1 MIIYSGTKKEFMHSV
16 DEDSIAA
23 EIQYTMMVKMGR
35 RPSDNEFRA
44 WNNSLEYMYKVLN
57 DEGIPNDSGV
67 AIEYN
72 IPQTSKRVDFI
83 ISGYNEK
90 EEGNAVIIE
99 LKQWDKIEAVN
110 SADALVKTYLGG
122 ANRFHV
128 HPSYQVWSYSKMI
141 EDYNQSVQDSKI
153 KLSPC
158 AYLHNYIR
166 KENDPLDASQYKI
179 YLDDAPAF
187 TKGEVSKLRE
197 FIKKCIRKGDNREI
211 LYQIDHGKIRPS
223 KSLQNAITGML
234 KGNKEFTLLD
244 EQKVIYEQILK
255 WAEQSLKNEEK
266 RTIIVEGGPGTGKTV
281 LAINLLAKLTK
292 MGQFSQYT
300 SKNSAPRNV
309 YLAKLKGAFKKSSV
323 DNMFKGSGVY
333 TEAPS
338 NSVHTILADESHR
351 LNEKSGMF
359 HNKGENQ
366 VKEIINAS
374 YCSVLFIDE
383 SQRVTIEDIGSV
395 EEIEKWAHQLGSA
408 VERAQL
414 QSQFRCNGSD
424 GYLAWLDDVL
434 EIRKTANYNLDGIDF
449 DFKVF
454 DKPEEVRDLIFE
466 KNKVNNRSRILAGYC
481 WNWNKKEE
489 NNTNYHDIKIGSFG
503 ISWNLKNST
512 TYAIDPGSVEQAG
525 CIHTSQGLEFDYV
538 GVIIGKDLRYA
549 NGQVITDFTQRAR
562 TDNSLK
568 GIKSLN
574 KKDPFRAHKIAD
586 EIIKNTYRTLM
597 TRGMKGCYVYC
608 CDEALANYLKE
619 RAKIIND
626 I

>member
-255 WAEQSLKNEEK
+255 WAEQSLKNEKK

-292 MGQFSQYT
+292 MGQFAQYT

-374 YCSVLFIDE
+374 YCSVFFIDE

-408 VERAQL
+408 VERTQL

-434 EIRKTANYNLDGIDF
+434 GIRETANYNLNGIDF

>member
-292 MGQFSQYT
+292 MGQFAQYT

-374 YCSVLFIDE
+374 YCSVFFIDE

-434 EIRKTANYNLDGIDF
+434 GIRETANYNLDGIDF